1 MQNAVTLL
9 IGGDQP
15 AAACGQLLVVPELE
29 EGLDQALPG
38 DSVCLASQG
47 PHQVYRSTVLDVFLV
62 IDFYMLPP
70 PSLPHLILSYVPV
83 LPAAAWSTS
92 PCLADFITLLKLL
105 KTSKLNDVMGCEC
118 NDLIILSNV
127 FFML

>member
-15 AAACGQLLVVPELE
+15 AACGQLLVVPELE

-62 IDFYMLPP
+62 IDFWDASSSLT
-70 PSLPHLILSYVPV
+70 PS
-83 LPAAAWSTS
+83 
-92 PCLADFITLLKLL
+92 
-105 KTSKLNDVMGCEC
+105 
-118 NDLIILSNV
+118 II
-127 FFML
+127 

>member
-15 AAACGQLLVVPELE
+15 AACGQLLVVPELE

-62 IDFYMLPP
+62 IDFWDASS
-70 PSLPHLILSYVPV
+70 SLTLSFDPVIRNSHTCCGMVNITVPCG
-83 LPAAAWSTS
+83 LYY
-92 PCLADFITLLKLL
+92 LA
-105 KTSKLNDVMGCEC
+105 KTIKNFKAKRCDGM
-118 NDLIILSNV
+118 
-127 FFML
+127 